1 MGIRM
6 DGKALADRIC
16 LDLKERCDKLIELD
30 VHPILTIVTTGE
42 DVVSKVYVRNKIK
55 RCEEIGI
62 KADIRHYDYL
72 TEQDFLDLNREVDN
86 PIIVQEPI
94 TGEVDHEFVAEYLN
108 PVQDVDGFADYNVAR
123 LATGSKPY
131 NYPCTPNGVMALL
144 DEYGVEIEGKN
155 ALVIGRSNIVGRP
168 MAMMLEHEG
177 ATVMIAHSKTPEDR
191 LYNLIQDANIIVSA
205 VGKAGFLTSE
215 KLEKHYWYDRKYLWP
230 GFIYKTIIDVG
241 MNRDENG
248 KLCGDFSEDF
258 KAKFGFYT
266 PTPGSTGPMTVA
278 MLMTNVI
285 NFYEREIVYGL

>member
-1 MGIRM
+1 MGIKM
-6 DGKALADRIC
+6 DGKALADKIC
-16 LDLKERCDKLIELD
+16 LDLKARCDVLKSRNINP
-30 VHPILTIVTTGE
+30 VLTIVTSGE
-42 DVVSKVYVRNKIK
+42 DSASKVYVRNKVR

-62 KADIRHYDYL
+62 KADVRHYDYL
-72 TEQDFLDLNREVDN
+72 TEQNFLDLNREVDN

-94 TGEVDHEFVAEYLN
+94 TGEVDHDFVAEYLN

-123 LATGSKPY
+123 LATGGKPY

-144 DEYGVEIEGKN
+144 HEYGVKIEGKN

-177 ATVMIAHSKTPEDR
+177 ATVTIAHSKTDNYT
-191 LYNLIQDANIIVSA
+191 LFSKMATADIIVSA
-205 VGKAGFLTSE
+205 VGKHNFINVST
-215 KLEKHYWYDRKYLWP
+215 LERHPHMIKNKV
-230 GFIYKTIIDVG
+230 IVDVG

-266 PTPGSTGPMTVA
+266 PDIGGTGPMTVI
-278 MLMTNVI
+278 MLMTNTI
-285 NFYEREIVYGL
+285 KFYERELTFI

>member
-1 MGIRM
+1 MGIKM

-16 LDLKERCDKLIELD
+16 LDLKERCKKLIEVD
-30 VHPILTIVTTGE
+30 VQPTLTIVTTGE
-42 DVVSKVYVRNKIK
+42 DAASKIYVRNKVK

-62 KADIRHYDYL
+62 KADVRHYDYL
-72 TEQDFLDLNREVDN
+72 TKQDFLDLHREVDN

-108 PVQDVDGFADYNVAR
+108 PVQDVDGFADFNVAR
-123 LATGSKPY
+123 LATGGKPY
-131 NYPCTPNGVMALL
+131 NFPCTPNGVMALL

-155 ALVIGRSNIVGRP
+155 VLVIGRSNIVGRP

-177 ATVMIAHSKTPEDR
+177 ATVTIAHSKTDNCT
-191 LYNLIQDANIIVSA
+191 LFSKMATADIIVSA
-205 VGKAGFLTSE
+205 VGKHNFINVGA
-215 KLEKHYWYDRKYLWP
+215 LERHPHMIKNKV
-230 GFIYKTIIDVG
+230 IIDVG

-248 KLCGDFSEDF
+248 KLCGDFSEEF

-278 MLMTNVI
+278 MLMVNVI

>member
-6 DGKALADRIC
+6 DGKALADKIC

-30 VHPILTIVTTGE
+30 VQPTLTIVTTGE
-42 DVVSKVYVRNKIK
+42 DAASKVYVRNKIK

-62 KADIRHYDYL
+62 KADVRHYDYL
-72 TEQDFLDLNREVDN
+72 TKQDFLDLHREIDN

-123 LATGSKPY
+123 LATGGKPY
-131 NYPCTPNGVMALL
+131 NFPCTPNGVMALL
-144 DEYGVEIEGKN
+144 DEYSVEIEGKN

-177 ATVMIAHSKTPEDR
+177 ATVMIAHSKTDNFTLFSR
-191 LYNLIQDANIIVSA
+191 MATVDIIVSA
-205 VGKAGFLTSE
+205 VGKHNFIDVSS
-215 KLEKHYWYDRKYLWP
+215 LERHPHMIKNK
-230 GFIYKTIIDVG
+230 IIIDVG

-266 PTPGSTGPMTVA
+266 PDIGGTGLMTVA

>member
-30 VHPILTIVTTGE
+30 VQPVLTIVTTGE
-42 DVVSKVYVRNKIK
+42 DAASKVYVRNKVK

-62 KADIRHYDYL
+62 KADVRHYDYL
-72 TEQDFLDLNREVDN
+72 TTQDFLDLNREVDN

-94 TGEVDHEFVAEYLN
+94 TGEVNHEFVAEYLN

-123 LATGSKPY
+123 LATGGKPY
-131 NYPCTPNGVMALL
+131 NYPCTPNGVMTLL
-144 DEYGVEIEGKN
+144 HEYGVEIEGKN

-177 ATVMIAHSKTPEDR
+177 ATVTIAHSKTSIFTLLSRIATTD
-191 LYNLIQDANIIVSA
+191 IIISA
-205 VGKAGFLTSE
+205 VGKHNFIDAHSLDNVI
-215 KLEKHYWYDRKYLWP
+215 KRKV
-230 GFIYKTIIDVG
+230 IIDVG

-258 KAKFGFYT
+258 KTKFGFYT
-266 PTPGSTGPMTVA
+266 PDIGGTGPMTVA

-285 NFYEREIVYGL
+285 NYYEKEIVYGL

>member
-16 LDLKERCDKLIELD
+16 LDLKERCDKLIE
-30 VHPILTIVTTGE
+30 VGVQPVLTIVTTGE
-42 DVVSKVYVRNKIK
+42 DAASKVYVRNKVK

-62 KADIRHYDYL
+62 RADVWHCDYL

-108 PVQDVDGFADYNVAR
+108 PVQDVDGFADFNVAR
-123 LATGSKPY
+123 LATGGKPY

-144 DEYGVEIEGKN
+144 HEYGVEIKGKN

-177 ATVMIAHSKTPEDR
+177 ATVTIAHSKTDNFTLFSR
-191 LYNLIQDANIIVSA
+191 MATVDIIVSA
-205 VGKAGFLTSE
+205 VGKHNFIDVSL
-215 KLEKHYWYDRKYLWP
+215 LERHP
-230 GFIYKTIIDVG
+230 HTIKNKVIVDVG
-241 MNRDENG
+241 MNHDENG

-258 KAKFGFYT
+258 KAKFGWYT
-266 PTPGSTGPMTVA
+266 PDIGGTGPMTVI
-278 MLMTNVI
+278 MLMTNTI
-285 NFYEREIVYGL
+285 KFYERDLTFI

>member
-16 LDLKERCDKLIELD
+16 LDLKERCNKLVELD
-30 VHPILTIVTTGE
+30 VHPVLTIVTTGE
-42 DVVSKVYVRNKIK
+42 DAASKVYVRNKVK
-55 RCEEIGI
+55 RCEKIGI
-62 KADIRHYDYL
+62 KADVRHYGYL
-72 TEQDFLDLNREVDN
+72 TKQDFLDLNREVDN

-108 PVQDVDGFADYNVAR
+108 PVQDMDGFADYNVAR
-123 LATGSKPY
+123 LATGGQPY
-131 NYPCTPNGVMALL
+131 NYPCTPNGVMTLL
-144 DEYGVEIEGKN
+144 HEYNVEIEGKN

-168 MAMMLEHEG
+168 MAMMLEHER
-177 ATVMIAHSKTPEDR
+177 ATVTIAHSKTK
-191 LYNLIQDANIIVSA
+191 NLLNHIFNADIVVSA
-205 VGKAGFLTSE
+205 TGHRMTNIEQYIADVKKILGVSNPMA
-215 KLEKHYWYDRKYLWP
+215 D
-230 GFIYKTIIDVG
+230 KTIIDVG

-266 PTPGSTGPMTVA
+266 PTPGSTGPMTVI

-285 NFYEREIVYGL
+285 NYYEREIVDVL

>member
-6 DGKALADRIC
+6 DGKALADKIC
-16 LDLKERCDKLIELD
+16 FKLKERCNKLIELGI
-30 VHPILTIVTTGE
+30 HPALVIVTTG
-42 DVVSKVYVRNKIK
+42 DDAASKLYVRNKVK

-62 KADIRHYDYL
+62 VPVIKHYDYL
-72 TEQDFLDLNREVDN
+72 TKADFLSLVSINKA

-94 TGEVDHEFVAEYLN
+94 TGEIDHSYVAGILN
-108 PVQDVDGFADYNVAR
+108 PYQDVDGFTYLNVGK
-123 LATGSKPY
+123 LATGGKPY

-144 DEYGVEIEGKN
+144 HEYGVEIEGKN

-177 ATVMIAHSKTPEDR
+177 ATVTIAHSKTK
-191 LYNLIQDANIIVSA
+191 NLLGHIFNADIVVSA
-205 VGKAGFLTSE
+205 TGHRMTNIEQNVADVKKILGVSNPMIDKV
-215 KLEKHYWYDRKYLWP
+215 
-230 GFIYKTIIDVG
+230 IIDVG

-258 KAKFGFYT
+258 KAKFGLWS

-278 MLMTNVI
+278 MLMENTI
-285 NFYEREIVYGL
+285 KFYEREIDDVL

>member
-1 MGIRM
+1 MGVRM

-16 LDLKERCDKLIELD
+16 LDLKKRCDKLIELD
-30 VHPILTIVTTGE
+30 VQPVLTIVTTG
-42 DVVSKVYVRNKIK
+42 DDSASKVYVRNKIK

-62 KADIRHYDYL
+62 KADVRHYDYL

-94 TGEVDHEFVAEYLN
+94 TGEVDHDFVAEYLN
-108 PVQDVDGFADYNVAR
+108 PVQDMDGFADFNVAR
-123 LATGSKPY
+123 LATGGKPY

-144 DEYGVEIEGKN
+144 HEYGVEIEGKN

-177 ATVMIAHSKTPEDR
+177 ATVTIAHSKTK
-191 LYNLIQDANIIVSA
+191 NLLNHIFNADIVVSA
-205 VGKAGFLTSE
+205 TGHRMTNIEQYVADVKKILGISNPMA
-215 KLEKHYWYDRKYLWP
+215 D
-230 GFIYKTIIDVG
+230 KTIIDVG

-266 PTPGSTGPMTVA
+266 PDIGGTGPMTVI

-285 NFYEREIVYGL
+285 NYYEREIVYGL

>member
-6 DGKALADRIC
+6 DGKALADKIC
-16 LDLKERCDKLIELD
+16 LDLKGRCSKLIELGIQL
-30 VHPILTIVTTGE
+30 VLTIVTTGE
-42 DVVSKVYVRNKIK
+42 DAASKVYVRNKVK

-62 KADIRHYDYL
+62 KADVRHYDYL
-72 TEQDFLDLNREVDN
+72 TKQDFLDLHREVDN

-108 PVQDVDGFADYNVAR
+108 PVQDVDGFADYNVSR
-123 LATGSKPY
+123 LATGGKPY

-144 DEYGVEIEGKN
+144 HEYDVEIEGKN

-177 ATVMIAHSKTPEDR
+177 ATVTIAHSRTKSLMP
-191 LYNLIQDANIIVSA
+191 LINRADIIVSA
-205 VGKAGFLTSE
+205 TGHRMTS
-215 KLEKHYWYDRKYLWP
+215 LERDIESYCSVSVDDRK
-230 GFIYKTIIDVG
+230 FKTIIDVG

-258 KAKFGFYT
+258 KAKFGLYS
-266 PTPGSTGPMTVA
+266 PVPGGCGTMTVA
-278 MLMTNVI
+278 MLMENTI
-285 NFYEREIVYGL
+285 KFYERGFNNVL

>member
-30 VHPILTIVTTGE
+30 VQPVLTIVTTG
-42 DVVSKVYVRNKIK
+42 DDSASKVYVKNKVK

-62 KADIRHYDYL
+62 KVDVRHYDYL
-72 TEQDFLDLNREVDN
+72 AKQDFLDLNREVDN

-94 TGEVDHEFVAEYLN
+94 TGEVDHDFVAEYLN

-123 LATGSKPY
+123 LATGGKPY

-144 DEYGVEIEGKN
+144 HEYGVEIEGKN

-177 ATVMIAHSKTPEDR
+177 ATVTIAHSKTK
-191 LYNLIQDANIIVSA
+191 NLLGHIFNADIVVSATGHRMTNIEQNIADVKKILGISNPVAVKIIV
-205 VGKAGFLTSE
+205 
-215 KLEKHYWYDRKYLWP
+215 
-230 GFIYKTIIDVG
+230 DVG

-258 KAKFGFYT
+258 KAKFKFYT
-266 PTPGSTGPMTVA
+266 PDIGGTGPMTVA

-285 NFYEREIVYGL
+285 NYYERKIVYGL